1 MSRRRKAPPMPF
13 DVAYEA
19 LARLEEDAVP
29 RMIKSSF
36 TLDDVIACCWPK
48 DTIETLKAAFPLTMP
63 ASTAKVVNSLAN
75 LFLSNGPPCSSGLL
89 HIDTYAAKMLP
100 PADPLNWQ
108 AGPQTAE
115 LKELIVAYHQA
126 HAEFEKIRK
135 VIGWL
140 NLNATPGA
148 AKHYCPWMAS
158 LLPADHAFHTA
169 RGDTFREPAGI
180 GAIAGDMRACS
191 VIIASALLAIAAG
204 TTGKQGKTRVCL
216 TMSGGTQTPYPVIIL
231 PLVSVDTEPQ

>member
-1 MSRRRKAPPMPF
+1 MPF

-48 DTIETLKAAFPLTMP
+48 DTIETLKAAFPLTK
-63 ASTAKVVNSLAN
+63 SENTAKVISPLSH
-75 LFLSNGPPCSSGLL
+75 LFPSNGPTGSSGLI
-89 HIDTYAAKMLP
+89 HIDTYSANMLP
-100 PADPLNWQ
+100 PADPVNWQ

-115 LKELIVAYHQA
+115 LKELIVACHQA

-169 RGDTFREPAGI
+169 RGDTFREPAGL

-191 VIIASALLAIAAG
+191 VIIASALLAIPAG
-204 TTGKQGKTRVCL
+204 TTGKRGKTQVYL
-216 TMSGGTQTPYPVIIL
+216 SMPAGMGGPCPVIVL
-231 PLVSVDTEPQ
+231 PLVSVDTEPRKL